1 METNDLQRLASMG
14 AALRPDWPARS
25 LLTFLT
31 KHLEGRAYGDVA
43 VALAWVATRTK
54 TDTPRLLL
62 EAGPWWK
69 ACQVDGTTAP
79 RNYRVPCTEHPG
91 ETLPCGRCANER
103 VPADVPNAAALARAE
118 LAMARAHL
126 CSHGIDRRK
135 TRCGDCERPA
145 PSETTE
151 TEATEESAA

>member
-1 METNDLQRLASMG
+1 MMLDNNEIQRLAAMG
-14 AALRPDWPARS
+14 SALRPDWPARS
-25 LLTFLT
+25 LRTW
-31 KHLEGRAYGDVA
+31 LEKNLADRAFGDIA

-91 ETLPCGRCANER
+91 ETLPCGRCANEA
-103 VPADVPNAAALARAE
+103 VPASKSRALNDLRANLAAAKAARE
-118 LAMARAHL
+118 
-126 CSHGIDRRK
+126 D
-135 TRCGDCERPA
+135 
-145 PSETTE
+145 TTASRDDVAGTTAE
-151 TEATEESAA
+151 TEPEEDA